1 MALNVTIYCNTTA
14 TIYSEYGQNKT
25 CSALCLLNCLKLLG
39 LEKQVLTPPF
49 TLYAGE
55 ITILEGHFLS
65 GTWLSPDRLTRM
77 FKDLIS

>member
-1 MALNVTIYCNTTA
+1 MLNNTTA

-25 CSALCLLNCLKLLG
+25 CSALSLLNCLELLG

-65 GTWLSPDRLTRM
+65 QAHDCH
-77 FKDLIS
+77 LIV